1 MPGSKEVLI
10 PEASSVYY
18 GDDGTASEVLGDH
31 YDPDYEPSKEEVKA
45 FAKWLGMH
53 PVDDEQLMW
62 IAREGLR
69 APLPEDW
76 RSCKTKGSDGQDDD
90 HYYFNFRT
98 GESIWDHP
106 LDAKFKELYK
116 DQSQKKKDGKPFK
129 RCVDNEVLEGL
140 GIAKIIK
147 AHEAKK
153 KKGKKLTQTDTLER
167 QNSGGALTSTEAENK
182 KGKSTDG
189 TAGSTATAAD
199 ASRELDELKRD
210 RERIAEEERL
220 NHEKMQKHLKHQHEQ
235 ELQDLE
241 MELDRQLSAAR
252 RKNSQSQQE
261 WERELDE
268 QNAANRR
275 RFERELMQ
283 EFEAWKRE
291 KEAAIE
297 EKRNSI
303 EAMHKEILGEL
314 EQKGK
319 RLLDKPTHEHELA
332 IAQVDDLVA
341 DHRTAL
347 ERLSSTTQ
355 ATLVQIAAVVPTACS
370 ADAAA
375 KNTTLL
381 SVNTEEGEE
390 VEDGAVSEDAN
401 SSVPSDFVFVPKA
414 VQGAVEE
421 EGVDTGE
428 EIGVDAVDVEID
440 DDETAFLLES

>member
-1 MPGSKEVLI
+1 MSRNDMFLE
-10 PEASSVYY
+10 SQ
-18 GDDGTASEVLGDH
+18 
-31 YDPDYEPSKEEVKA
+31 YDPDYEPSKEEMKEYA
-45 FAKWLGMH
+45 EWLGMH

-76 RSCKTKGSDGQDDD
+76 RRCKTKRSDGQDGN

-189 TAGSTATAAD
+189 TAGSTTTAAVILT
-199 ASRELDELKRD
+199 SCELEELKRD
-210 RERIAEEERL
+210 CERI
-220 NHEKMQKHLKHQHEQ
+220 
-235 ELQDLE
+235 D
-241 MELDRQLSAAR
+241 
-252 RKNSQSQQE
+252 
-261 WERELDE
+261 
-268 QNAANRR
+268 
-275 RFERELMQ
+275 
-283 EFEAWKRE
+283 
-291 KEAAIE
+291 
-297 EKRNSI
+297 
-303 EAMHKEILGEL
+303 
-314 EQKGK
+314 
-319 RLLDKPTHEHELA
+319 
-332 IAQVDDLVA
+332 
-341 DHRTAL
+341 
-347 ERLSSTTQ
+347 
-355 ATLVQIAAVVPTACS
+355 
-370 ADAAA
+370 
-375 KNTTLL
+375 
-381 SVNTEEGEE
+381 TEEGEE

-421 EGVDTGE
+421 EGVEVQVE
-428 EIGVDAVDVEID
+428 EIGRPAKRWDKATPPIIVSDPQNPPMFFIHQRFVGRL
-440 DDETAFLLES
+440 FLLFFLLLAVGCLYSIRI

>member
-1 MPGSKEVLI
+1 MSRGEFVFIPGAGSM
-10 PEASSVYY
+10 YY
-18 GDDGTASEVLGDH
+18 ADDGTASEVLENQ
-31 YDPDYEPSKEEVKA
+31 YDPDYEPSKEEMKEYA
-45 FAKWLGMH
+45 EWLGMH

-69 APLPEDW
+69 APLPGSW
-76 RSCKTKGSDGQDDD
+76 RPCKAEHDDGQDDD
-90 HYYFNFRT
+90 HYFYNFHT
-98 GESIWDHP
+98 GESTWDHP

-199 ASRELDELKRD
+199 TSRELDELKRD
-210 RERIAEEERL
+210 RERIAEEGRL
-220 NHEKMQKHLKHQHEQ
+220 NHEKMQKHLRHQHEQ

-303 EAMHKEILGEL
+303 EATHKKILGQL

-319 RLLDKPTHEHELA
+319 RLLDRPTHEHELTT
-332 IAQVDDLVA
+332 AQVDDPAAGRRAVW
-341 DHRTAL
+341 
-347 ERLSSTTQ
+347 ERLLSALGARSQSSE
-355 ATLVQIAAVVPTACS
+355 
-370 ADAAA
+370 D
-375 KNTTLL
+375 
-381 SVNTEEGEE
+381 TEEDEE
-390 VEDGAVSEDAN
+390 AN

-414 VQGAVEE
+414 VQGAVEVE
-421 EGVDTGE
+421 E
-428 EIGVDAVDVEID
+428 VEV
-440 DDETAFLLES
+440 EV